1 MKIIAMLVI
10 ISLAFSLK
18 KEDLF
23 KASPH
28 IQNNETIKNEKGS
41 ISSFKSKDS
50 SSKLNNIFSSYQGF
64 DIEEIFGYNLL
75 KCKQPDTNNCIY
87 YCRYN
92 PYMDLCR
99 YNCYRKH
106 CS

>member
-28 IQNNETIKNEKGS
+28 IQNNETIKKKKGVFHLS
-41 ISSFKSKDS
+41 
-50 SSKLNNIFSSYQGF
+50 
-64 DIEEIFGYNLL
+64 NLKIL
-75 KCKQPDTNNCIY
+75 PQN
-87 YCRYN
+87 
-92 PYMDLCR
+92 
-99 YNCYRKH
+99 
-106 CS
+106 